1 MKPTSSKILAL
12 ACAAV
17 ALTGAARAD
26 IIEITA
32 DVSVDTRWSSDNVYV
47 LPNTVYVL
55 PPARLTIE
63 PGTIIRGAND
73 SITAGTNNP
82 GCLAICRGAKLI
94 GTGSVENPIIFTSVD
109 DTLVPGGA
117 NTRPTKVGGNSY
129 VALDY
134 STSGPTGNNAFSIA
148 RQYGGLVLLGR
159 TPLAY
164 DGNGAAARYN
174 YDDAANTF
182 TGEAP
187 TLPTG
192 GSSPEAVNGTQCE
205 AGDGSGFA
213 VIEGLSVSPITLGF
227 PFDPDGSGGVFNGST
242 SFQRGV
248 YGGVD
253 EDDDSGVI
261 RFWSIRYGGFPVAP
275 GIELNGLTM
284 GAVGRSTTIEWI
296 EVAQNSDD
304 NFEWFG
310 GYVNCRYL
318 MGMFGGDDGIDT
330 DQGFSGSIQHA
341 FLHMGGGEL
350 FPRSGYANAT
360 ADVTTAGK
368 NTSQNVS
375 ERAFEWDGPE
385 PNNSGILPRSKPWVF
400 NATII
405 GNKGGVNSGSS
416 RDGIRSR
423 RGCSGQVQYALF
435 EDITSGLIEQSD
447 NSTSSP
453 LAQNDTDL
461 LDSYYFNTGAV
472 NVTATVDAGTDRF
485 TVTGT
490 APANGAPVEF
500 SGSTTVPAGLV
511 ASQQYFVVGSTAAAG
526 GNFQVSATIGG
537 SAVDLTDAGTSVAYS
552 TLGGGGN
559 LANTTIGLAGTE
571 RLFTSQIVSKGQL
584 VKNGLNPTLI
594 DEATS
599 GTSIKARK
607 LSRAAPARSG
617 TTGFFSP
624 VKHTGGMRDNNW
636 LFGWTWTA
644 AVDLLP
650 TSNVARP
657 VLTLDVSTTNPKIS
671 FNADTTVT
679 DASDAVEYVVERST
693 DGRDWA
699 PFVAVQDGDSSDT
712 NASAGQVTVT
722 DSAFTYT
729 GTPVHYRVIAQ

>member
-1 MKPTSSKILAL
+1 MKSISTQILSL
-12 ACAAV
+12 ACAA
-17 ALTGAARAD
+17 AAFTGVARAD
-26 IIEITA
+26 IIEVTA
-32 DVSVDTRWSSDNVYV
+32 DISADTRWSRDNVYV
-47 LPNTVYVL
+47 LPGTVYVL

-63 PGTIIRGAND
+63 PGTLIRAAND
-73 SITAGTNNP
+73 GLTGGSNNP
-82 GCLAICRGAKLI
+82 GTLAICRGAKVI
-94 GTGSVENPIIFTSVD
+94 GNGTVDDPIIFTSVD
-109 DTLVPGGA
+109 DTLVQGGA
-117 NTRPTKVGGNSY
+117 NTRPTKVGATTYTPLNYGT
-129 VALDY
+129 D
-134 STSGPTGNNAFSIA
+134 GPTGNNAFSIA
-148 RQYGGLVLLGR
+148 RQCGGLVLLGR

-164 DGNGAAARYN
+164 DGNGATARYG

-187 TLPTG
+187 ALPTG
-192 GSSPEAVNGTQCE
+192 GSSVEAVAGTQNE

-227 PFDPDGSGGVFNGST
+227 PFDPDGSGSLNGST

-253 EDDDSGVI
+253 EDDDSGVV

-275 GIELNGLTM
+275 GIELNGLTL
-284 GAVGRSTTIEWI
+284 GAVGRGTTVEWV
-296 EVAQNSDD
+296 EVCQNADD
-304 NFEWFG
+304 DFEWFG
-310 GYVNCRYL
+310 GYVNSRYL
-318 MGMFGGDDGIDT
+318 LGMYGGDDGIDV

-350 FPRSGYANAT
+350 FPRAGYANAV
-360 ADVTTAGK
+360 ADATTAGK

-385 PNNSGILPRSKPWVF
+385 PNNSGILPRTKPWVF

-423 RGCSGQVQYALF
+423 RACSGQIQYALF
-435 EDITSGLIEQSD
+435 EDITSGVIEQSD

-461 LDSYYFNTGAV
+461 LDSYYFNTGAA
-472 NVTATVDAGTDRF
+472 NVSATADAGTDRF

-490 APANGAPVEF
+490 SPANGTPVEF
-500 SGSTTVPAGLV
+500 SGSTTAPTGIV
-511 ASQQYFVVGSTAAAG
+511 AAQQYYVVGSTASAG

-537 SAVDLTDAGTSVAYS
+537 AAVDFSDAGTGVAYS

-559 LANTTIGLAGTE
+559 LGSTTIALTGTE
-571 RLFTSQIVSKGQL
+571 RLFASQITAKGQL

-594 DEATS
+594 DEAAA

-607 LSRAAPARSG
+607 LTRTAPSRPG

-624 VKHTGGMRDNNW
+624 VKHTGAMRDNNW
-636 LFGWTWTA
+636 LFGWSWTA
-644 AVDLLP
+644 TVDLLP
-650 TSNVARP
+650 TTNMARP
-657 VLTLDVSTTNPKIS
+657 VLTLDVSAANPTVS

-679 DASDAVEYVVERST
+679 DATDAVEYVVERST
-693 DGRDWA
+693 DGREWV

-712 NASAGQVTVT
+712 NAAAGLITVT